1 MPASLTITDNARK
14 LLAVLTTTAP
24 VLPGSIPR
32 VSVSDL
38 TSQAAVLYE
47 KIRNIIDYQEE
58 HLLRKNAIERILKRR
73 RLGERDGRELARPLI
88 NELIRAR
95 YLPNNTLPESIV
107 DEVSHVIDRYAALI
121 KNTPKPSF
129 ATSNKLTE
137 WILDVAAADVE
148 HTVVP
153 PVKEDALVELMYR
166 VIYPHIVFPDEMNDE
181 ERSIQAYIAIHRSL
195 IRSDRAILRYH
206 LFHYHWPEWRSADAA
221 TAGSRGAEIAALAE
235 RIDAAIRHPRADQ
248 LFRRLK
254 KYTIFFHVLRDI
266 IEKDLASAEKL
277 LTDPVALERAVRAAC
292 HQRYGAVR
300 EKLRRSS
307 FRVVVYVFMT
317 KMLLALLIELPY
329 DLFIASTYHLVPLA
343 INITVHPL
351 LLLLAALI
359 IRVPSEE
366 NTRRIV
372 RGVQEIIWDTPER
385 IAFQRIGRP
394 LARGP
399 VMSFLLNLTYALA
412 FVITFGLLI
421 WGLQLISFNW
431 LSGTI
436 FIFFLSIISFF
447 ALRVREA
454 ARELVVV
461 RERENGFTVLVDF
474 LSMPVLRLGRR
485 IALIAPSFNVFL
497 FILDFIIEAP
507 FKTVLEIIEDWLSF
521 VREKKEEIL

>member
-1 MPASLTITDNARK
+1 M
-14 LLAVLTTTAP
+14 LLVGAGDEA
-24 VLPGSIPR
+24 
-32 VSVSDL
+32 
-38 TSQAAVLYE
+38 
-47 KIRNIIDYQEE
+47 
-58 HLLRKNAIERILKRR
+58 
-73 RLGERDGRELARPLI
+73 ELF
-88 NELIRAR
+88 IRATMGHDAEYR
-95 YLPNNTLPESIV
+95 PV
-107 DEVSHVIDRYAALI
+107 GLI
-121 KNTPKPSF
+121 S
-129 ATSNKLTE
+129 E
-137 WILDVAAADVE
+137 
-148 HTVVP
+148 
-153 PVKEDALVELMYR
+153 
-166 VIYPHIVFPDEMNDE
+166 
-181 ERSIQAYIAIHRSL
+181 
-195 IRSDRAILRYH
+195 
-206 LFHYHWPEWRSADAA
+206 
-221 TAGSRGAEIAALAE
+221 AGSRVGRFPGAA
-235 RIDAAIRHPRADQ
+235 
-248 LFRRLK
+248 
-254 KYTIFFHVLRDI
+254 
-266 IEKDLASAEKL
+266 
-277 LTDPVALERAVRAAC
+277 
-292 HQRYGAVR
+292 G
-300 EKLRRSS
+300 
-307 FRVVVYVFMT
+307 
-317 KMLLALLIELPY
+317 
-329 DLFIASTYHLVPLA
+329 LVPLGQPCGQALA
-343 INITVHPL
+343 IGVPDLVAGLCRSPFRL